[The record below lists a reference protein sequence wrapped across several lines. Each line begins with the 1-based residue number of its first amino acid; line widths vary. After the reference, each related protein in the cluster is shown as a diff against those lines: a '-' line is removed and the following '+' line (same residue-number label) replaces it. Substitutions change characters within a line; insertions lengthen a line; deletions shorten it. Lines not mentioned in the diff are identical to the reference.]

1 MGMLLLMLALNFGV
15 SWFNCWAVGRV
26 WKDARALGG
35 WPRILTWCGAIQAA
49 IGFSSVI
56 GFVIGITLHSMGKL
70 PPAVAQGAMS
80 MWYLLIIVPALS
92 TGLVILVE
100 SWRAAYRDRSL
111 ANLGTAAYN
120 TLAMAHNAYGAVDGI
135 GKALAGVGELF
146 EGKDEESGKMGVMA
160 VALALAALAG
170 GILLAA
176 HLINRYSSTAALPL
190 PARA

>member
-1 MGMLLLMLALNFGV
+1 
-15 SWFNCWAVGRV
+15 
-26 WKDARALGG
+26 
-35 WPRILTWCGAIQAA
+35 
-49 IGFSSVI
+49 
-56 GFVIGITLHSMGKL
+56 
-70 PPAVAQGAMS
+70 MS